1 MAQVTP
7 AREKQIKKRVFYL
20 LFRSLIR
27 NFAISMV
34 EQLDLFSDFDLEQTP
49 ECPIIGREVVLAG
62 DFPQGRQAMR
72 STLLKLGASKVRYD
86 RPSRT
91 THVIVVGENAPA
103 ETINYAKLYRHDG
116 YNIQLLTIVDIQRIK
131 DGDYASYH
139 IPEQIVKNLHVS
151 AETVW
156 WQMPEI
162 ANLKT
167 QRAASPIDLRSAPA
181 PLYGKEIFLHESIF
195 DSMPSLYQEI
205 GNRGGYAN
213 VTIDDD
219 TDAIVIPRSLPK
231 EICQAVEDYYN
242 RSKSVSFNV
251 PFIIL
256 EELTEYLSIQNPEYG
271 TAKTETGSDTVQTR

>member
-72 STLLKLGASKVRYD
+72 STLLKLGSLKVRYD

-139 IPEQIVKNLHVS
+139 IPEQIVK
-151 AETVW
+151 
-156 WQMPEI
+156 
-162 ANLKT
+162 
-167 QRAASPIDLRSAPA
+167 D
-181 PLYGKEIFLHESIF
+181 
-195 DSMPSLYQEI
+195 
-205 GNRGGYAN
+205 
-213 VTIDDD
+213 
-219 TDAIVIPRSLPK
+219 
-231 EICQAVEDYYN
+231 
-242 RSKSVSFNV
+242 
-251 PFIIL
+251 
-256 EELTEYLSIQNPEYG
+256 
-271 TAKTETGSDTVQTR
+271 